1 MTKVESL
8 DKNALTLSEAK
19 LLQADYKH
27 KGIIVVE
34 PVVEVP
40 EGTYEGKFQTQE
52 KEGKKELVIRAIEYI
67 ATNGKPSAFFTAKTD
82 LTSQENSKSYNGIGV
97 ALTEQMQ
104 DYLSSSVN
112 LAKEHIFRSRQG
124 RVRTFVQLAE
134 E

>member
-19 LLQADYKH
+19 LLQADYKN

-34 PVVEVP
+34 PVTEVP
-40 EGTYEGKFQTQE
+40 EGTYAGQFQTQE
-52 KEGKKELVIRAIEYI
+52 KDGKKELVIRAIEYI

-97 ALTEQMQ
+97 ALT
-104 DYLSSSVN
+104 
-112 LAKEHIFRSRQG
+112 
-124 RVRTFVQLAE
+124 
-134 E
+134 